1 MNICIVTNHRNS
13 AMFSNNLIEAN
24 HQLSNNTYIFELNYN
39 KNIQDERKR
48 LLEFIDR
55 NNIELALFLND
66 FRFPNKLY
74 FINED
79 IAKKVD
85 CRLWVWDSIH
95 DVQSLGNHI
104 NLYSNIYSIEI
115 NDVIQLEKYCSIT
128 AHYLPLYAGP
138 EFYSSPR
145 EVTDVQDLDIFFI
158 GTIAG
163 SKKRLELLEAA
174 AKVAYENNYKM
185 LVLGRVW
192 HSHHWYQEII
202 GKFKFGLKYPYLSK
216 VVKNKVLSPEEVI
229 KYYKRTKINLN
240 IHIEGHTCYNCR
252 TFEVMGNN
260 NFLLSDIQNKYDLQL
275 EELVHFDCYSD
286 TNELVEKIKYYLEH
300 ELERNKIAY
309 SGGCIIREKYNL
321 TNALKLIFS

>member
-145 EVTDVQDLDIFFI
+145 AVTDVQDLDIFFI

>member
-1 MNICIVTNHRNS
+1 M
-13 AMFSNNLIEAN
+13 
-24 HQLSNNTYIFELNYN
+24 
-39 KNIQDERKR
+39 
-48 LLEFIDR
+48 EFIDG

>member
-1 MNICIVTNHRNS
+1 M
-13 AMFSNNLIEAN
+13 
-24 HQLSNNTYIFELNYN
+24 
-39 KNIQDERKR
+39 
-48 LLEFIDR
+48 EFIDG

-163 SKKRLELLEAA
+163 SKK
-174 AKVAYENNYKM
+174 
-185 LVLGRVW
+185 
-192 HSHHWYQEII
+192 
-202 GKFKFGLKYPYLSK
+202 
-216 VVKNKVLSPEEVI
+216 
-229 KYYKRTKINLN
+229 
-240 IHIEGHTCYNCR
+240 
-252 TFEVMGNN
+252 
-260 NFLLSDIQNKYDLQL
+260 D
-275 EELVHFDCYSD
+275 
-286 TNELVEKIKYYLEH
+286 
-300 ELERNKIAY
+300 
-309 SGGCIIREKYNL
+309 
-321 TNALKLIFS
+321 